1 MCGRYVVIATYEEIE
16 VRYYVKT
23 KEVKEVW
30 KPNRNIGVGAKG
42 MVITDDK
49 PKEVQLFTFGLTPS
63 WAKKKLYFFNAR
75 AEGDGNKEDDPN
87 YSGGKGI
94 ISKPSFRNAIRKQ
107 RCLIPANGFIEGPKL
122 EKLDK
127 PYYCYLRNEPLFSL
141 AGIWETWVNPDGG
154 EIEHSFAII
163 TTVANELLQKIGHH
177 RMPVILSREHESL
190 WLDKEAPLHDITA
203 LLEPY
208 STKEMNA
215 YPMDKRIKNPRAQ
228 DEDLLK
234 PIGELV
240 IPETD
245 FNYTT
250 SLKLV
255 GKGHGKRDNR
265 PDDNKPDWSKQFSK
279 NKEEEK

>member
-1 MCGRYVVIATYEEIE
+1 MCGRYVVVATFKEIE
-16 VRYYVKT
+16 VRYYIQTQEIRQIWKRNWNIAVGT
-23 KEVKEVW
+23 KA
-30 KPNRNIGVGAKG
+30 I
-42 MVITDDK
+42 VITDDK
-49 PKEVQLFTFGLTPS
+49 PKDAQLFTFGLTPS
-63 WAKKKLYFFNAR
+63 WAKKKMYFFNAR

-94 ISKPSFRNAIRKQ
+94 ISKPSFRIAIRKQ

-122 EKLDK
+122 EKLDR

-177 RMPVILSREHESL
+177 RMPVILSRDHESL
-190 WLDKEAPLHDITA
+190 WLNREAPLHDITA

-208 STKEMNA
+208 PVKEMNA
-215 YPMDKRIKNPRAQ
+215 YPIDKRIKNPRVN
-228 DEDLLK
+228 DGDLLK

-240 IPETD
+240 IPETHIEY
-245 FNYTT
+245 NT

-255 GKGHGKRDNR
+255 GKGHGKRD
-265 PDDNKPDWSKQFSK
+265 DSWKTSLGDQTKKDN
-279 NKEEEK
+279 